1 VTLLHL
7 CAGEKVGIMQLHLAQ
22 DSSSLISN
30 NVAEGIERVK
40 ANIQAESG
48 SRTENVVVMPLDR
61 FVNKEVA
68 LMKIDTQG
76 FEYHVVLGLQHTVR
90 KYLPVRKFAPVIT
103 YEDETLNPDLETTG
117 RTQERPS
124 LYKRKVWIRV

>member
-1 VTLLHL
+1 MAIECLSSAYMDLLQDADIVHHSNVTLLHL

-68 LMKIDTQG
+68 
-76 FEYHVVLGLQHTVR
+76 
-90 KYLPVRKFAPVIT
+90 
-103 YEDETLNPDLETTG
+103 
-117 RTQERPS
+117 
-124 LYKRKVWIRV
+124 

>member
-1 VTLLHL
+1 
-7 CAGEKVGIMQLHLAQ
+7 MQLHLAQ

-76 FEYHVVLGLQHTVR
+76 FEYHVVLGLQHTI
-90 KYLPVRKFAPVIT
+90 RKFAPVIT
-103 YEDETLNPDLETTG
+103 YEDETLNPDRNNWKNSGETK
-117 RTQERPS
+117 S
-124 LYKRKVWIRV
+124 L